1 MLKNFESLI
10 SLVFK
15 FVYILFIM
23 ALPFS
28 TEPEPCLQASSAAH
42 SLQGT
47 VGPWYPE
54 VLYPQIQPSSPGKF
68 YGICCWLNP
77 WLNSRACCKGLELP
91 WVWVS
96 MAGGGVG
103 WRGGGS
109 WNQPSQYPPLSVDT
123 EGQLYLVLVVLPPDQ
138 GFPFPPLKETA
149 EKLPDCCTLM

>member
-91 WVWVS
+91 WVWGS
-96 MAGGGVG
+96 GGGGGGGGAGG
-103 WRGGGS
+103 WFLEPTLPISSPLRGYGGTTVS
-109 WNQPSQYPPLSVDT
+109 SFSCASP
-123 EGQLYLVLVVLPPDQ
+123 
-138 GFPFPPLKETA
+138 
-149 EKLPDCCTLM
+149 